1 MTRILQLTALLF
13 VLTISTTYAQTT
25 DSLRQKI
32 KEIVLNRNAE
42 VGVSIIGNN
51 GNDTL
56 TMNGD
61 TYFPMQS
68 VFKFHI
74 ALAVLS
80 EVDKGRFS
88 LQQKITIAQKEL
100 LPNTWSPIREKYP
113 EGATLTLS
121 EVLGYT
127 VSQSDNNGCDI
138 LLRLLGGPEKVEDYF
153 IKNHFTNIS
162 IKASEEEMSKAWDV
176 QFQNQTT
183 PKAANE
189 VLTSFY
195 FNNQNLLSQASYDFI
210 WEIMKKTDTG
220 KNRLRGQLPI
230 QTIVAHKTGT
240 SGTNKMGITAAVN
253 DIGLVFLPNG
263 QPYFISVFVTNSKE
277 DTETNEKIIAD
288 ISKAAWDYFVAK
300 TE

>member
-1 MTRILQLTALLF
+1 MTKLIQLTVLFF
-13 VLTISTTYAQTT
+13 VLAISTTYAQTIDT
-25 DSLRQKI
+25 LRQKI
-32 KEIVLNRNAE
+32 KEIVLSRNAV
-42 VGVSIIGNN
+42 VGISIIGNN

-80 EVDKGRFS
+80 EVDKGQLS
-88 LQQKITIAQKEL
+88 LQQKITIAKKEL

-127 VSQSDNNGCDI
+127 ISQSDNNGCDI
-138 LLRLLGGPEKVEDYF
+138 LLRLIGGPEKVESYF
-153 IKNHFTNIS
+153 VRNHFTAIS
-162 IKASEEEMSKAWDV
+162 IKASEEEMSKAWDI

-195 FNNQNLLSQASYDFI
+195 YNKLKLLSPASYDFM

-220 KNRLRGQLPI
+220 KNRLRGQLSGA
-230 QTIVAHKTGT
+230 TVVAHKTGT

-253 DIGLVFLPNG
+253 DIGVVFLPNG

-277 DTETNEKIIAD
+277 NIETNEKIIAD
-288 ISKAAWDYFVAK
+288 ISKAAWDYFVNK
-300 TE
+300 TK